1 MPCRSGGVALIVEVS
16 TLDDE
21 RLDAYARLTEAQLR
35 SKLEPERALFIAESG
50 KVIERALAG
59 GMEPL
64 SLLMEEK
71 WRMPMQPIIDEVAA
85 RWGEGVPVFVAPH
98 DELAKLTGFELTRGA
113 LGAFRRPALP
123 SVADV
128 VAGARRIAV
137 LEDITNHTNVGAIFR
152 SAAALGVD
160 AVLVTPACYDPLYRR
175 AVRVSMGTVFQVPWT
190 RIGTADVG
198 ESAISVDA
206 RAADA
211 RAVDGRAADA
221 EGADAVGEGIADVA
235 GVHAVAA
242 RATGAGVADAH
253 APASRAAGVGGWAVK
268 GVHTADAHAAGA
280 GLRATDA
287 GGWAVE
293 GVPLLHELGFK
304 TAAMALS
311 DESVP
316 LDDPAL
322 NAEERLAIVLGTEGD
337 GLARDTI
344 ARCDYTVRI
353 PMARGVDSLNVAAAS
368 AVAFWQLRA
377 RA

>member
-1 MPCRSGGVALIVEVS
+1 
-16 TLDDE
+16 
-21 RLDAYARLTEAQLR
+21 
-35 SKLEPERALFIAESG
+35 
-50 KVIERALAG
+50 
-59 GMEPL
+59 
-64 SLLMEEK
+64 
-71 WRMPMQPIIDEVAA
+71 
-85 RWGEGVPVFVAPH
+85 
-98 DELAKLTGFELTRGA
+98 
-113 LGAFRRPALP
+113 
-123 SVADV
+123 
-128 VAGARRIAV
+128 
-137 LEDITNHTNVGAIFR
+137 
-152 SAAALGVD
+152 
-160 AVLVTPACYDPLYRR
+160 
-175 AVRVSMGTVFQVPWT
+175 MGTVFQVPWT

-198 ESAISVDA
+198 ESATSAGARAVGADA
-206 RAADA
+206 DAADA

-221 EGADAVGEGIADVA
+221 EGADAEGEGTADVA

-242 RATGAGVADAH
+242 RATGAG
-253 APASRAAGVGGWAVK
+253 S
-268 GVHTADAHAAGA
+268 
-280 GLRATDA
+280 RATDA